1 MFPGRNIEGGD
12 LPLDFFEVTLP
23 EPLSARNLA
32 FHCGLRIRT
41 FYRWFPGWRR
51 VVAKLVVAKLRKKLF
66 DEAGGIVAGEEG
78 IDFKEMD
85 IRNGWQS

>member
-1 MFPGRNIEGGD
+1 MFPGRNIEDGD
-12 LPLDFFEVTLP
+12 LPQDFFEVTLP

-32 FHCGLRIRT
+32 LHCGVRIRT

-66 DEAGGIVAGEEG
+66 DDTGASVAGDEG
-78 IDFKEMD
+78 IDFAAMD
-85 IRNGWQS
+85 ARNGWS